1 MATIMDTLQEFGRL
15 YNEARNSGD
24 NVSAVRLGRNIV
36 EIAESQLKNPD
47 LPAAHRDYYQR
58 WSSLI
63 REFLAN
69 TEMGRV
75 SRPGKHNSDPDES
88 ADNTDWFS
96 ADVPKLSMADV
107 AGLTEVKEEFMV
119 NVFAPID
126 PKYSQIYRKYRND
139 LGIQILLYGPPG
151 TGKTHIVKCL
161 AGQLGCKIAVVQ
173 IKDVMARLV
182 GDGAKIIAAV
192 FEQAKKYDK
201 CIIFFDEI
209 DAIAASRDDDESR
222 HTKEQLTT
230 LLTYMDG
237 FMSKTA
243 PGQIRIVV
251 AATNRPWVLDSA
263 VKRGGRFETQIYI
276 PLPDLAARRKL
287 VEIALGK
294 DPKVKNRLDIPCEP
308 DVTPEW
314 LAMQL
319 EGYAGAD
326 IKAICKQII
335 NRPLRRAIFAEHN
348 SRPCPDYKITRKDC
362 AEVIGKYINS
372 ITDEMLL
379 QFDAYKANMEF
390 KEYIKAILRADHSQL
405 KDYARR
411 WLTINGLI
419 KQ

>member
-1 MATIMDTLQEFGRL
+1 
-15 YNEARNSGD
+15 
-24 NVSAVRLGRNIV
+24 
-36 EIAESQLKNPD
+36 
-47 LPAAHRDYYQR
+47 
-58 WSSLI
+58 
-63 REFLAN
+63 
-69 TEMGRV
+69 
-75 SRPGKHNSDPDES
+75 
-88 ADNTDWFS
+88 
-96 ADVPKLSMADV
+96 
-107 AGLTEVKEEFMV
+107 
-119 NVFAPID
+119 
-126 PKYSQIYRKYRND
+126 
-139 LGIQILLYGPPG
+139 
-151 TGKTHIVKCL
+151 
-161 AGQLGCKIAVVQ
+161 
-173 IKDVMARLV
+173 MARLV

-348 SRPCPDYKITRKDC
+348 SRPCPDYKVSRKDC

>member
-1 MATIMDTLQEFGRL
+1 MATIMDTLQEFGKL
-15 YNEARNSGD
+15 YNDARNSGD

-47 LPAAHRDYYQR
+47 LSPAHRDYYQK

-69 TEMGRV
+69 MEIGRV
-75 SRPGKHNSDPDES
+75 SHPGKNNSDLDTS

-119 NVFAPID
+119 NVFAPTD
-126 PKYSQIYRKYRND
+126 PKYAQIYRRYRND

-182 GDGAKIIAAV
+182 GDGAKVIAAV

-276 PLPDLAARRKL
+276 PLPDFAARLRL
-287 VEIALGK
+287 VELALGK
-294 DPKVKNRLDIPCEP
+294 DPKVKNRLDIPCEQ

-314 LAMQL
+314 LAGKL

-335 NRPLRRAIFAEHN
+335 NRPLRRAIFAVYN
-348 SRPCPDYKITRKDC
+348 SRTCPDYKITRNDC
-362 AEVIGKYINS
+362 VEVIGKYINS

-379 QFDAYKANMEF
+379 QFDAYKANLEF
-390 KEYIKAILRADHSQL
+390 KEYIKALLRADQSQL
-405 KDYARR
+405 SDYAHR

-419 KQ
+419 KR